1 MDWSSLGSLFCL
13 ELSLGT
19 FVFLGLVS
27 KAPVTPFFFRMNGFF
42 GLLLLGAAWWL
53 RFAKQLPEG
62 VAGQLLILGTALGV
76 GGYLGSVFRT
86 RAQIRRIF
94 LLSAI
99 LGAALALAG
108 AVRSMSNV
116 DAGVLSLFLLSAAAS
131 GMIVGGIGISMALGH
146 HYLTVPDMEIAH
158 LKRLNVATIFAI
170 VAKIA
175 GVGVLL
181 AIFSSQLI
189 QEESALFRPMG
200 WFHLGTRFFV
210 GLVMPLVFALM
221 VVGCLKHNATRS
233 ATGILYAS
241 TVLVILGEAMGLS
254 LWSSYGVM
262 L

>member
-13 ELSLGT
+13 ELALGT

-42 GLLLLGAAWWL
+42 GALLLGAAWWL

-62 VAGQLLILGTALGV
+62 FAGWLLIAGTALGV
-76 GGYLGSVFRT
+76 VGYLGSAFRA
-86 RAQIRRIF
+86 RAQLRRVF
-94 LLSAI
+94 LLAAI
-99 LGAALALAG
+99 CGVALALAG
-108 AVRSMSNV
+108 AVRSMS
-116 DAGVLSLFLLSAAAS
+116 DADLGILLLFLASAAAS

-158 LKRLNVATIFAI
+158 LKRLNAATIVAL
-170 VAKIA
+170 VAKIVA
-175 GVGVLL
+175 VGALL
-181 AIFSSQLI
+181 ALFSAQLI
-189 QEESALFRPMG
+189 QEDSSLFRPMG
-200 WFHLGTRFFV
+200 WFHLGTRLFV